1 MRWPF
6 VRGNWGAAFQIGAVY
21 VGTIVGAG
29 FATGREIVEFFTQY
43 GVSGL
48 VGIGISGFLF
58 IWLGTRIMII
68 ANRIQAI
75 SYKEFNE
82 YLFGRKIAFLVNAL
96 MLLVLIGVTSV
107 MLSGAG
113 AVFHEQLGIS
123 YQIGI
128 LVTSAFSIFVMTYGI
143 KGLFSVN
150 MFVVPIMIFF
160 SVVLAVE
167 VLITDA
173 SSLLSTPGF
182 ESLSFKW
189 MISPFLYA
197 AFNLAMAMP
206 VLVPLA
212 KEMDNEKTLRWG
224 GLIGGGALCLILFT
238 SHISLSALPNVE
250 SFEIP
255 MAEVMKNFM
264 AAFYWL
270 YIVVI
275 YGEIFTSVIGNLF
288 GLERQLKNVIKLPS
302 ILIVFGILSIAYVI
316 SQLGYGSLISF
327 LYPLFG
333 YMSLILLVLLAKP
346 MNQLPKK

>member
-1 MRWPF
+1 MRWLF

-43 GVSGL
+43 GLYGL
-48 VGIGISGFLF
+48 FGIGISGFLF

-68 ANRIQAI
+68 ANRIQAV

-82 YLFGRKIAFLVNAL
+82 YLFGRKTGFFVNGL

-113 AVFHEQLGIS
+113 AVFYEQLGLS
-123 YQIGI
+123 FQLGI
-128 LVTSAFSIFVMTYGI
+128 FVTSALSIFVLIYGV
-143 KGLFSVN
+143 KGLFGVN

-167 VLITDA
+167 VISTDVT
-173 SSLLSTPGF
+173 SLFSKPEL
-182 ESLSFKW
+182 ESPSYKW

-197 AFNLAMAMP
+197 AFNLTMAMP

-212 KEMDNEKTLRWG
+212 KEIKHENTLRWG
-224 GLIGGGALCLILFT
+224 GLLGGGALCLILLT
-238 SHISLSALPNVE
+238 SHISLSSLPNIHT
-250 SFEIP
+250 FEIP

-264 AAFYWL
+264 AAFSWL
-270 YIVVI
+270 YILVI

-302 ILIVFGILSIAYVI
+302 ILIVFGILSIAYCL
-316 SQLGYGSLISF
+316 SQLGYGALISF

-333 YMSLILLVLLAKP
+333 YMSLILLVLLARP
-346 MNQLPKK
+346 MKHLPKK

>member
-1 MRWPF
+1 MNNEVAI

-43 GVSGL
+43 GVFGL
-48 VGIGISGFLF
+48 AGIGVSGFLF

-68 ANRIQAI
+68 ANRIQAD

-82 YLFGRKIAFLVNAL
+82 YLFGKKIGFIVNIL

-113 AVFHEQLGIS
+113 AVFQEQLGLS
-123 YQIGI
+123 YQLGIFVTIG
-128 LVTSAFSIFVMTYGI
+128 LSIFVLTYGV
-143 KGLFSVN
+143 KGLFGVN

-167 VLITDA
+167 VMFTDETNIFYMTDT
-173 SSLLSTPGF
+173 ST
-182 ESLSFKW
+182 ESYRWL
-189 MISPFLYA
+189 ISPFLYA
-197 AFNLAMAMP
+197 AFNLTMAMP

-212 KEMDNEKTLRWG
+212 KEMQDEKVLRWG
-224 GLIGGGALCLILFT
+224 GFIGGGALCLILLT

-250 SFEIP
+250 NFEIP
-255 MAEVMKNFM
+255 MAEVMKSYM
-264 AAFYWL
+264 PAFYWL
-270 YIVVI
+270 YILVI

-288 GLERQLKNVIKLPS
+288 GLERQITNVIQVRS
-302 ILIVFGILSIAYVI
+302 VIIIAGILSIAYVI

-327 LYPLFG
+327 LYPLYG
-333 YMSLILLVLLAKP
+333 YMSLILLVLLARPIKV
-346 MNQLPKK
+346 K

>member
-1 MRWPF
+1 M
-6 VRGNWGAAFQIGAVY
+6 RGNWGAAFQIGAVY

-43 GVSGL
+43 GVYGL
-48 VGIGISGFLF
+48 IGIGISGFLF

-68 ANRIQAI
+68 ANRIQAD

-82 YLFGRKIAFLVNAL
+82 YLFGRKIGFLVNAL
-96 MLLVLIGVTSV
+96 MLFVLIGVTSV

-113 AVFHEQLGIS
+113 AIFHEQLGLS
-123 YQIGI
+123 YQFGI
-128 LVTSAFSIFVMTYGI
+128 LVTGALSIFVLTYGV
-143 KGLFSVN
+143 KGLFGVN

-167 VLITDA
+167 VIFTDA
-173 SSLLSTPGF
+173 TSLVSWPELKSA
-182 ESLSFKW
+182 SFKW

-197 AFNLAMAMP
+197 AFNLMMAMP

-250 SFEIP
+250 NFEIP
-255 MAEVMKNFM
+255 MAEVMKSFM

-270 YIVVI
+270 YILVI
-275 YGEIFTSVIGNLF
+275 
-288 GLERQLKNVIKLPS
+288 
-302 ILIVFGILSIAYVI
+302 
-316 SQLGYGSLISF
+316 
-327 LYPLFG
+327 
-333 YMSLILLVLLAKP
+333 
-346 MNQLPKK
+346 

>member
-1 MRWPF
+1 M
-6 VRGNWGAAFQIGAVY
+6 RGNWGAAFQIGAVY

-43 GVSGL
+43 GVYGL
-48 VGIGISGFLF
+48 FGIGISGFLF

-68 ANRIQAI
+68 ANRIQAD

-82 YLFGRKIAFLVNAL
+82 YLFGKKFGFIVNAL
-96 MLLVLIGVTSV
+96 MLIVLIGVTSV

-113 AVFHEQLGIS
+113 AVFSEQLGMS
-123 YQIGI
+123 YQLGI
-128 LVTSAFSIFVMTYGI
+128 FATIALSIFVLTYGV
-143 KGLFSVN
+143 KGLFGVN

-167 VLITDA
+167 VIFTDA
-173 SSLLSTPGF
+173 TSLLSKPELGAT
-182 ESLSFKW
+182 SFKW

-197 AFNLAMAMP
+197 AFNLTMAMP

-212 KEMDNEKTLRWG
+212 KEMEHEKTLRWG
-224 GLIGGGALCLILFT
+224 GLIGGGALCLILVT
-238 SHISLSALPNVE
+238 SHISLSALPNVH
-250 SFEIP
+250 SYEIP

-270 YIVVI
+270 YIIVI

-302 ILIVFGILSIAYVI
+302 IVIVFGILSIAYVI

-333 YMSLILLVLLAKP
+333 YMSLILLILLAKP
-346 MNQLPKK
+346 MKH

>member
-1 MRWPF
+1 MR
-6 VRGNWGAAFQIGAVY
+6 VNWGAAFQIGAVY

-29 FATGREIVEFFTQY
+29 FATGKEIVEFFTQY
-43 GVSGL
+43 GIHGL
-48 VGIGISGFLF
+48 MGILISGTLF
-58 IWLGTRIMII
+58 IWLGTKIMLI
-68 ANRIQAI
+68 ANRIQAD

-82 YLFGRKIAFLVNAL
+82 YLFGKKIALVVNIL

-113 AVFHEQLGIS
+113 AVFEEQLGLS
-123 YQIGI
+123 YQLGI
-128 LVTSAFSIFVMTYGI
+128 FITIVLSIFILIFGV
-143 KGLFSVN
+143 KGLFGVN

-160 SVVLAVE
+160 SIVLVIE
-167 VLITDA
+167 VAYREPTNILYVTDEGA
-173 SSLLSTPGF
+173 R
-182 ESLSFKW
+182 SFKW
-189 MISPFLYA
+189 LISPFLYS

-212 KEMDNEKTLRWG
+212 KEMKDEKIVKWG
-224 GLIGGGALCLILFT
+224 GLIGGGSLCLILIT

-250 SFEIP
+250 NYEIP

-264 AAFYWL
+264 FTFYWL
-270 YIVVI
+270 YILVI

-288 GLERQLKNVIKLPS
+288 GLERQIRNVVKVPS
-302 ILIVFGILSIAYVI
+302 LLIVTGILTIAYFI

-333 YMSLILLVLLAKP
+333 YVSLILVVLLARPIK
-346 MNQLPKK
+346 NLPKRY

>member
-1 MRWPF
+1 M
-6 VRGNWGAAFQIGAVY
+6 RGNWGAAFQIGAVY

-43 GVSGL
+43 GVYGL
-48 VGIGISGFLF
+48 FGIGVSGFLF

-68 ANRIQAI
+68 ANRIQAN

-113 AVFHEQLGIS
+113 AVFHEQLGLS
-123 YQIGI
+123 YQLGI
-128 LVTSAFSIFVMTYGI
+128 LITSALSIFVLTFGV
-143 KGLFSVN
+143 KGLFGVN
-150 MFVVPIMIFF
+150 TFVVPIMIFF

-167 VLITDA
+167 VLLTDA
-173 SSLLSTPGF
+173 TNLVRMPELEST
-182 ESLSFKW
+182 SIKW

-197 AFNLAMAMP
+197 AFNLTMAMP

-212 KEMDNEKTLRWG
+212 KEINHERTLRWG
-224 GLIGGGALCLILFT
+224 GLIGGGALCLILLT
-238 SHISLSALPNVE
+238 SHISLSALANVG

-270 YIVVI
+270 YILVI

-288 GLERQLKNVIKLPS
+288 GLERQLKNMLKLPS
-302 ILIVFGILSIAYVI
+302 ILIVFGILSISYVI

-346 MNQLPKK
+346 LKR

>member
-1 MRWPF
+1 M
-6 VRGNWGAAFQIGAVY
+6 RGNWGAAFQIGAVY

-43 GVSGL
+43 GVFGL
-48 VGIGISGFLF
+48 AGIGVSGFLF

-68 ANRIQAI
+68 ANRIQAD

-82 YLFGRKIAFLVNAL
+82 YLFGKKIGFIVNIL

-113 AVFHEQLGIS
+113 AVFQEQLGLS
-123 YQIGI
+123 YQLGIFVTIG
-128 LVTSAFSIFVMTYGI
+128 LSIFVLTYGV
-143 KGLFSVN
+143 KGLFGVN

-167 VLITDA
+167 VMFTDETNIFYMTDT
-173 SSLLSTPGF
+173 ST
-182 ESLSFKW
+182 ESYRWL
-189 MISPFLYA
+189 ISPFLYA
-197 AFNLAMAMP
+197 AFNLTMAMP

-212 KEMDNEKTLRWG
+212 KEMQDEKVLRWG
-224 GLIGGGALCLILFT
+224 GFIGGGALCLILLT

-250 SFEIP
+250 NFEIP
-255 MAEVMKNFM
+255 MAEVMKSYM
-264 AAFYWL
+264 PAFYWL
-270 YIVVI
+270 YILVI

-288 GLERQLKNVIKLPS
+288 GLERQITNVIQVRS
-302 ILIVFGILSIAYVI
+302 VIIIAGILSIAYVI

-327 LYPLFG
+327 LYPLYG
-333 YMSLILLVLLAKP
+333 YMSLILLVLLARPIKV
-346 MNQLPKK
+346 K

>member
-1 MRWPF
+1 MRWLF
-6 VRGNWGAAFQIGAVY
+6 VRGKWGAAFQIGAVY

-29 FATGREIVEFFTQY
+29 FATGKEIVEFFTQY
-43 GVSGL
+43 SVFGL

-58 IWLGTRIMII
+58 IWLGTKIMII
-68 ANRIQAI
+68 ANRIQAS

-82 YLFGRKIAFLVNAL
+82 YLFGKKIALLVNAL

-113 AVFHEQLGIS
+113 AVFYEQLGLS
-123 YQIGI
+123 YQLGI
-128 LVTSAFSIFVMTYGI
+128 LLTSALSIFVLTFGV
-143 KGLFSVN
+143 KGLFGVN

-167 VLITDA
+167 VISVDA
-173 SSLLSTPGF
+173 TRLLSVPEM
-182 ESLSFKW
+182 ESQSFKW
-189 MISPFLYA
+189 MISPFLYS
-197 AFNLAMAMP
+197 AFNLTMAMP

-212 KEMDNEKTLRWG
+212 KEIEHEKTLRWG
-224 GLIGGGALCLILFT
+224 GFIGGGALCLILVT
-238 SHISLSALPNVE
+238 SHISLSVLPNLE

-264 AAFYWL
+264 MAFYWL
-270 YIVVI
+270 YIIVI

-288 GLERQLKNVIKLPS
+288 GLERQLKNVSKLQS
-302 ILIVFGILSIAYVI
+302 VVIIFFILSIAYVI

-333 YMSLILLVLLAKP
+333 YMSLIILILLAKP
-346 MNQLPKK
+346 MRNSKK

>member
-1 MRWPF
+1 M
-6 VRGNWGAAFQIGAVY
+6 RGNWGAAFQIGAVY

-29 FATGREIVEFFTQY
+29 FATGKEIVEFFTQY
-43 GVSGL
+43 GLLGL

-68 ANRIQAI
+68 ANRIQAD

-82 YLFGRKIAFLVNAL
+82 YLFGKKIALVVNTL

-113 AVFHEQLGIS
+113 AVFHEQLGLS
-123 YQIGI
+123 YQLGI
-128 LVTSAFSIFVMTYGI
+128 LVTCALSIVVLTYGS
-143 KGLFSVN
+143 KGLFGVN

-160 SVVLAVE
+160 SIVIAVE
-167 VLITDA
+167 VISSDA
-173 SSLLSTPGF
+173 ASLLLIPEL
-182 ESLSFKW
+182 ESRNIKW
-189 MISPFLYA
+189 MISPFLYS
-197 AFNLAMAMP
+197 AFNLTMAMP

-212 KEMDNEKTLRWG
+212 KEIDQEKTLRWG
-224 GLIGGGALCLILFT
+224 GFIGGGALCLILIT

-264 AAFYWL
+264 VAFYWL
-270 YIVVI
+270 YILVI

-288 GLERQLKNVIKLPS
+288 GLERQLKNTIKLPS
-302 ILIVFGILSIAYVI
+302 TIIVIGILAVAYVI

-333 YMSLILLVLLAKP
+333 YMSLILLVLLSRPIKR
-346 MNQLPKK
+346 LPKK

>member
-1 MRWPF
+1 MR
-6 VRGNWGAAFQIGAVY
+6 GSWGAAFQIGAVY

-43 GVSGL
+43 GMYGL
-48 VGIGISGFLF
+48 IGIGISGFLF

-68 ANRIQAI
+68 ANRIQAD

-82 YLFGRKIAFLVNAL
+82 YLFGRKIGFIVNAL

-113 AVFHEQLGIS
+113 AVFHEQLGLS
-123 YQIGI
+123 YQLGI
-128 LVTSAFSIFVMTYGI
+128 VVTSALSIFVLTYGV
-143 KGLFSVN
+143 KGLFGVN

-167 VLITDA
+167 VIITDA
-173 SSLLSTPGF
+173 SSLLRTPDI
-182 ESLSFKW
+182 ESQSFKW

-212 KEMDNEKTLRWG
+212 KEMDNEKALRWG
-224 GLIGGGALCLILFT
+224 GLIGGGALCLILIT

-264 AAFYWL
+264 SAFFWL
-270 YIVVI
+270 YILVI

-288 GLERQLKNVIKLPS
+288 GLERQLINIIKLPS
-302 ILIVFGILSIAYVI
+302 ILIVFIILSIAYVI

-333 YMSLILLVLLAKP
+333 YMSLILLVLLARP
-346 MNQLPKK
+346 MKRLPKK

>member
-1 MRWPF
+1 MRE
-6 VRGNWGAAFQIGAVY
+6 NWGAAFQIGAVY

-43 GVSGL
+43 GVFGL
-48 VGIGISGFLF
+48 FGIGISGFLF

-68 ANRIQAI
+68 ANRIQAN

-82 YLFGRKIAFLVNAL
+82 YLFGRKIALFVNAL
-96 MLLVLIGVTSV
+96 MLLVLVGVTSV

-113 AVFHEQLGIS
+113 AVFHEQLGLS
-123 YQIGI
+123 YQLGI
-128 LVTSAFSIFVMTYGI
+128 FLTCILSIVVLTYGI
-143 KGLFSVN
+143 KGLFGVN

-167 VLITDA
+167 VLFTDA
-173 SSLLSTPGF
+173 SILVGMPQSESPSL
-182 ESLSFKW
+182 KW

-197 AFNLAMAMP
+197 AFNLTMAMP

-212 KEMDNEKTLRWG
+212 KEINHERTLRWG
-224 GLIGGGALCLILFT
+224 GLLGGGALCLILVT
-238 SHISLSALPNVE
+238 SNISLSALPNVE
-250 SFEIP
+250 VFEIP

-264 AAFYWL
+264 ASFYWL
-270 YIVVI
+270 YILVI

-288 GLERQLKNVIKLPS
+288 GIERQLKTIIKLPS
-302 ILIVFGILSIAYVI
+302 IIIVIGILSIAYVI

-333 YMSLILLVLLAKP
+333 YMSLILLVLLARP
-346 MNQLPKK
+346 MKR

>member
-1 MRWPF
+1 MRWLF

-29 FATGREIVEFFTQY
+29 FATGREIVEFFTRY
-43 GVSGL
+43 GVFGL
-48 VGIGISGFLF
+48 VGICISGFLF

-68 ANRIQAI
+68 ANRIRAN

-82 YLFGRKIAFLVNAL
+82 YLFGKKIGFVVNAL
-96 MLLVLIGVTSV
+96 MLFVLIGVTSV

-123 YQIGI
+123 YQLGI
-128 LVTSAFSIFVMTYGI
+128 LLTSGLSIFVLTYGV
-143 KGLFSVN
+143 KGLFGVN

-167 VLITDA
+167 VLATDA
-173 SSLLSTPGF
+173 TGLLSRPEI
-182 ESLSFKW
+182 ESQSAKW
-189 MISPFLYA
+189 LISPFLYS
-197 AFNLAMAMP
+197 AFNLTMAMP

-212 KEMDNEKTLRWG
+212 KEIDHEKTLRWG
-224 GLIGGGALCLILFT
+224 GFIGGGALCLILFT

-270 YIVVI
+270 YILVI

-288 GLERQLKNVIKLPS
+288 GLERQLKNVVKLPS

-333 YMSLILLVLLAKP
+333 YMSLILLVLLARP
-346 MNQLPKK
+346 MKR

>member
-1 MRWPF
+1 M
-6 VRGNWGAAFQIGAVY
+6 RGNWGAAFQIGAVY

-43 GVSGL
+43 GLYGL
-48 VGIGISGFLF
+48 IGIGISGFLF

-68 ANRIQAI
+68 AKRIQAD

-82 YLFGRKIAFLVNAL
+82 YLFGRKIGFMVNAL

-113 AVFHEQLGIS
+113 AVFEEQLGLS
-123 YQIGI
+123 YQLGI
-128 LVTSAFSIFVMTYGI
+128 IVTSGLSIFVLTYGV
-143 KGLFSVN
+143 KGLFGVN

-167 VLITDA
+167 VLFTDA
-173 SSLLSTPGF
+173 TTLLSTP
-182 ESLSFKW
+182 ELDSPSYKW
-189 MISPFLYA
+189 MISPFLYT
-197 AFNLAMAMP
+197 AFNLTMAMP

-224 GLIGGGALCLILFT
+224 GLIGGGALCLILLT
-238 SHISLSALPNVE
+238 SHISLSALANVGG
-250 SFEIP
+250 FEIP

-264 AAFYWL
+264 ASFYWL
-270 YIVVI
+270 YILVI

-346 MNQLPKK
+346 IKHLPMK